1 MVSTVDGVS
10 LLPYWI
16 HKAILSAGVSHRSMY
31 TRTNRIN
38 KPTNRQEASQ
48 PDVPPKC
55 ATCLTFDKSILFLP
69 CKHIFCCEM
78 CSKKLDNCP
87 ICRTE
92 ISEKIKVYY

>member
-1 MVSTVDGVS
+1 MHT
-10 LLPYWI
+10 
-16 HKAILSAGVSHRSMY
+16 
-31 TRTNRIN
+31 
-38 KPTNRQEASQ
+38 
-48 PDVPPKC
+48 
-55 ATCLTFDKSILFLP
+55 TFDKSILFLP